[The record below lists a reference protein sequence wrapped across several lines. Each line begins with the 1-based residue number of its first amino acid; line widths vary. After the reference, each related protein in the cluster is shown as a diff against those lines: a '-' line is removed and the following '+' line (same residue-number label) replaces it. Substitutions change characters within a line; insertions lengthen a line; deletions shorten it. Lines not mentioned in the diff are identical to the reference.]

1 LSACV
6 ASLAEDANAFDVGA
20 EPCVAVLDEAVLA
33 VKPRVRADLAV
44 ELFDDSDWDVVAV
57 EDVEPAV

>member
-1 LSACV
+1 M
-6 ASLAEDANAFDVGA
+6 
-20 EPCVAVLDEAVLA
+20 AVLDEAVLA

-44 ELFDDSDWDVVAV
+44 ELVDDSDWDVVAV